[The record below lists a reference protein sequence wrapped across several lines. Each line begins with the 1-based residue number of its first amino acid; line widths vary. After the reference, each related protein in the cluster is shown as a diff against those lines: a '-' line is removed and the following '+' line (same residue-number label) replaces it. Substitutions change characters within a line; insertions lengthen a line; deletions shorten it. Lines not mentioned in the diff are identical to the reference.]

1 MDNTQFRFGQALR
14 PVENTFGNL
23 LDAFKKTYLTR
34 VCGFR
39 LESICVMTLLF
50 EGDFFTYC
58 LIVFIYIY
66 MYMLHML

>member
-14 PVENTFGNL
+14 PVGNAFENI

-34 VCGFR
+34 VHGFN

-50 EGDFFTYC
+50 EGD
-58 LIVFIYIY
+58 
-66 MYMLHML
+66 

>member
-23 LDAFKKTYLTR
+23 LDTFKKTYLTH

-50 EGDFFTYC
+50 EGDFFTYH
-58 LIVFIYIY
+58 LIVLSVQP
-66 MYMLHML
+66 ML

>member
-1 MDNTQFRFGQALR
+1 MDNTQFKFGQALR

-23 LDAFKKTYLTR
+23 LDAFKKTYLTH

-58 LIVFIYIY
+58 LIVLYIYITNAIR
-66 MYMLHML
+66 

>member
-14 PVENTFGNL
+14 SVENTFGNF
-23 LDAFKKTYLTR
+23 LDTFKKTYLTR

-50 EGDFFTYC
+50 EGDF
-58 LIVFIYIY
+58 LIYFAFQ
-66 MYMLHML
+66 